1 MAVFGMVVMLGP
13 AIGPTLGGAI
23 VDHWH
28 WSWIFFINLPI
39 GAIGLFMVASF
50 VQEDEGIRR
59 QNRALAERER
69 QNVDW
74 LGMALMAIGLSTLE
88 YFLEEGDRNDW
99 FDSTTITACF
109 LVSVV
114 SLLVFVLRELTAPA
128 PVVNLRLFRDPVF
141 ASGTLI
147 GGLMFALL
155 MANMFLL
162 PLFMQDLLGFT
173 AMQSGVSLMPRVVV
187 MMVATPIVGR
197 LYNHLS
203 PRVLVGFGI
212 VAFAVGSYQ
221 MSHLTLDSGEGDVI
235 ASIMIQG
242 VGFGLLFV
250 PLTTVALAKVPREVM
265 ADATG
270 MNSLVRQLGGAI
282 GLAIFAT
289 LLERY
294 TAQARVALVAQLGA
308 TNPVA
313 QRSVSSFERALQASG
328 AVASP
333 QTHEAALQVLDGTVR
348 TQASLLAF
356 ERVFLLAGLVFLF
369 VLPLLYFLQTDRD
382 ARRAKST
389 VHLEV

>member
-1 MAVFGMVVMLGP
+1 
-13 AIGPTLGGAI
+13 
-23 VDHWH
+23 
-28 WSWIFFINLPI
+28 
-39 GAIGLFMVASF
+39 MVASF

-235 ASIMIQG
+235 ASCRS
-242 VGFGLLFV
+242 
-250 PLTTVALAKVPREVM
+250 PRWRSRRCLAR
-265 ADATG
+265 
-270 MNSLVRQLGGAI
+270 
-282 GLAIFAT
+282 
-289 LLERY
+289 
-294 TAQARVALVAQLGA
+294 
-308 TNPVA
+308 
-313 QRSVSSFERALQASG
+313 
-328 AVASP
+328 
-333 QTHEAALQVLDGTVR
+333 
-348 TQASLLAF
+348 
-356 ERVFLLAGLVFLF
+356 
-369 VLPLLYFLQTDRD
+369 
-382 ARRAKST
+382 
-389 VHLEV
+389 